1 MPVPHWNWPGLH
13 LNSATGRIRGAL
25 LTSIIKTSAYNSNVS
40 RLLRSDHS
48 RQSAGSSEWS
58 PQSSSVSHFHQ
69 NGMHLSFL
77 QTNWRKRRKT
87 DDFFKIS
94 GIVMC
99 HRVLI
104 QADMLL
110 PDWRC
115 SWTSSVCHRLL
126 GKSWWGKRTCNR
138 LQERASTG
146 YCSLHCLSGTGGLPL
161 KRRDMLTRRTQSK
174 SDRTRAQMKINMWLL
189 MTGIFVLPS
198 GWRYGW

>member
-1 MPVPHWNWPGLH
+1 MVGSLTTVCGLIWVVTTVIFSVT
-13 LNSATGRIRGAL
+13 LPP
-25 LTSIIKTSAYNSNVS
+25 
-40 RLLRSDHS
+40 
-48 RQSAGSSEWS
+48 EWDAF
-58 PQSSSVSHFHQ
+58 VVF
-69 NGMHLSFL
+69 
-77 QTNWRKRRKT
+77 TNKLKEKKKNRW
-87 DDFFKIS
+87 FFKIS

-99 HRVLI
+99 HHVLI